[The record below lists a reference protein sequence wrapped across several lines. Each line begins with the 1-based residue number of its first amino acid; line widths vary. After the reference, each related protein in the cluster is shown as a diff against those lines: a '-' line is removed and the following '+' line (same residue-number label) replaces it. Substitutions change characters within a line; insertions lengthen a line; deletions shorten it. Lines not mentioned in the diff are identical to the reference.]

1 MAMSDD
7 QEESII
13 QLLAEESDRL
23 AESTLA
29 LPSHALPSNSGL
41 CAWDQD
47 SCSSLS
53 LDDSGAE
60 EELSRPE
67 EVRSQPEVEERE
79 EWEEWGRRDVDQS
92 LRTIIKPVSSSASQL
107 KQESHKR
114 LLESVV
120 SGGSMEVPRGKS
132 HVLRLYKS
140 NALSE
145 KPYLHPLKPRMTRL
159 EPGKIRR
166 RSDAYD
172 DSPSTLGSGTPLH
185 HPQDRFW

>member
-13 QLLAEESDRL
+13 QLLAEESDRI

-29 LPSHALPSNSGL
+29 PLSHALPSNSGL

-60 EELSRPE
+60 EELGRPE
-67 EVRSQPEVEERE
+67 EVQSQPELEERE
-79 EWEEWGRRDVDQS
+79 QWGRRDVDQS
-92 LRTIIKPVSSSASQL
+92 LRTIIKPASSSASQL
-107 KQESHKR
+107 KQEAHKR

-120 SGGSMEVPRGKS
+120 SGGSMEIPRGKS

-172 DSPSTLGSGTPLH
+172 DSPASLGSGTPLH